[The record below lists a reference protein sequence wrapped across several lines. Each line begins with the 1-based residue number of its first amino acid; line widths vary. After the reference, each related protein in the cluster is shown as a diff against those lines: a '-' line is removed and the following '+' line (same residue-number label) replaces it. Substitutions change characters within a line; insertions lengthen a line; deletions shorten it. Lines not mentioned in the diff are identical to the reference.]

1 MKLFFHK
8 LTFQRRNILFATLMA
23 SCQISMAGTMVVGKI
38 KEIQINKALGNVVF
52 VQLDANHTTPISC
65 QVNVG
70 WTYTLPQQTDAD
82 RKIFALLSMALATGQ
97 TVRLY
102 GSGACSDFAAVES
115 ISAAAIQ
122 Q

>member
-1 MKLFFHK
+1 
-8 LTFQRRNILFATLMA
+8 
-23 SCQISMAGTMVVGKI
+23 MVVGKI